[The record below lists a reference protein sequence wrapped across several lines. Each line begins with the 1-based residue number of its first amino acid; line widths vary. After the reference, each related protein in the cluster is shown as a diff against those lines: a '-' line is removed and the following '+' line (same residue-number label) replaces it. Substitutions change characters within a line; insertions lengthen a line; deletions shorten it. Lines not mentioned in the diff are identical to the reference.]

1 MPRSR
6 WSSALRPG
14 ALAGSAAVHGGV
26 ALLLVGWAV
35 LPDRASRGAQ
45 APIRIEPRAEV
56 AEESEPPPEPPLEP
70 LAAPA
75 PPVEETLSATRP
87 VDVEAEPLFPEE
99 PLEPLE
105 DPRWSAPWDEQPPD
119 LLLAARPPA
128 VEPATEPAVEPAE
141 QPTEAAP
148 AEPVAA
154 TPPAPAPEV
163 AEAEPRGIEADE
175 SAPVEVA
182 GSCEPPTYPQALA
195 SRGLTARVRLAIT
208 VSEDGRVEG
217 VDVLEW
223 SGHWPLVQRA
233 AKAVW
238 DWRYQAGTRD
248 GEPVEWVVEKTILFD
263 PQGAGSD

>member
-6 WSSALRPG
+6 WSLSLRPG

-45 APIRIEPRAEV
+45 APIRIEPRVEV

-75 PPVEETLSATRP
+75 PPVEETLSATRL

-105 DPRWSAPWDEQPPD
+105 APRWSAPWDEQPPG
-119 LLLAARPPA
+119 LVLAARPPS
-128 VEPATEPAVEPAE
+128 VDPAAEPAE
-141 QPTEAAP
+141 
-148 AEPVAA
+148 AEPVL
-154 TPPAPAPEV
+154 APAPEL

-248 GEPVEWVVEKTILFD
+248 GEPVEWVVEKTIVFD

>member
-1 MPRSR
+1 MPRPR
-6 WSSALRPG
+6 WSSSLRPG

-105 DPRWSAPWDEQPPD
+105 APRWSAPWDEQPPD

-128 VEPATEPAVEPAE
+128 VESAAEPAE
-141 QPTEAAP
+141 
-148 AEPVAA
+148 AEPAL
-154 TPPAPAPEV
+154 APAPEV

-248 GEPVEWVVEKTILFD
+248 GEPVEWVVEKTIVFD

>member
-1 MPRSR
+1 MPRPR
-6 WSSALRPG
+6 WSSSLRPG

-45 APIRIEPRAEV
+45 APIRIEPRADV

-87 VDVEAEPLFPEE
+87 VEVEAEPLFPEE

-105 DPRWSAPWDEQPPD
+105 PPRWSAPWDEQPPD
-119 LLLAARPPA
+119 LQLAARPPA
-128 VEPATEPAVEPAE
+128 MDPAAEPAE
-141 QPTEAAP
+141 
-148 AEPVAA
+148 AEPAL
-154 TPPAPAPEV
+154 APAPEL

-248 GEPVEWVVEKTILFD
+248 GEPVEWVVEKTIVFD

>member
-1 MPRSR
+1 ME
-6 WSSALRPG
+6 
-14 ALAGSAAVHGGV
+14 SAA
-26 ALLLVGWAV
+26 
-35 LPDRASRGAQ
+35 
-45 APIRIEPRAEV
+45 EPA
-56 AEESEPPPEPPLEP
+56 
-70 LAAPA
+70 
-75 PPVEETLSATRP
+75 
-87 VDVEAEPLFPEE
+87 EAEPAL
-99 PLEPLE
+99 
-105 DPRWSAPWDEQPPD
+105 
-119 LLLAARPPA
+119 
-128 VEPATEPAVEPAE
+128 
-141 QPTEAAP
+141 
-148 AEPVAA
+148 
-154 TPPAPAPEV
+154 APAPEL

-248 GEPVEWVVEKTILFD
+248 GERVEWVVEKTIVFD

>member
-6 WSSALRPG
+6 WSSSPRPG

-26 ALLLVGWAV
+26 VLLLVGWAV

-45 APIRIEPRAEV
+45 APIRIEPRADV
-56 AEESEPPPEPPLEP
+56 AEEPEPPPEPRLEP
-70 LAAPA
+70 LVAPA
-75 PPVEETLSATRP
+75 QPVEETLSATRP

-105 DPRWSAPWDEQPPD
+105 APRWRAPWDEQPPD

-128 VEPATEPAVEPAE
+128 TEPASEPIE
-141 QPTEAAP
+141 SAP
-148 AEPVAA
+148 AE
-154 TPPAPAPEV
+154 TAPEL

-175 SAPVEVA
+175 SAPVEVP
-182 GSCEPPTYPQALA
+182 GSCEPPNYPQALA

-248 GEPVEWVVEKTILFD
+248 GEPVEWVVEKTIVFD
-263 PQGAGSD
+263 PRGAGSN